1 MANNEKEKK
10 EKLNKPDNALNNPDE
25 QLIPTNDPAITN
37 PVELATFPKQKKTDD
52 PDLEE
57 ERENHMVN
65 RKKSPVRS
73 GRNITNTDN
82 NPDKDNYM

>member
-1 MANNEKEKK
+1 MATNEKDRK
-10 EKLNKPDNALNNPDE
+10 EKLNKLDNALNNPDE
-25 QLIPTNDPAITN
+25 QLITTDDPAIIN
-37 PVELATFPKQKKTDD
+37 PVELATFPKQKKTEN

-65 RKKSPVRS
+65 RKDSPVRS

-82 NPDKDNYM
+82 NPDKNNYM

>member
-1 MANNEKEKK
+1 MATNEKNRK

-25 QLIPTNDPAITN
+25 QLITTNDPAIIN
-37 PVELATFPKQKKTDD
+37 PVELATFPKQKKTEN

-65 RKKSPVRS
+65 RKTTPVRS

-82 NPDKDNYM
+82 NLDKDNYM